1 MPTQIEAFEVD
12 EFATAVA
19 GLETEYIR
27 TGAGVGPCRM
37 TNAGTTVAKLSTGSM
52 GFSAISRTDVPDGLV
67 VFSLITAAPPG
78 AVWCG
83 VDVTVGQL
91 NAYGPGTSF
100 VGVNPVG
107 LGATFL
113 TVDFETIE
121 RAANDLG
128 VTPSI
133 PSSVKPLA
141 SRPAVER
148 FRRAMQAASL
158 RPESADEVQPTAELV
173 DAAVVTLTNSD
184 SRTDAEHRR
193 LDSRKI
199 VLACLEYV
207 DATDCHQPSMSELR
221 RAACASESRVR
232 QAFIEVLGASPTQY
246 FQYRLLSRLRDDLL
260 GADPT
265 RATVTR
271 IASSLGVTQL
281 GRIAGRYRRLYD
293 ELPSDTLRR

>member
-1 MPTQIEAFEVD
+1 
-12 EFATAVA
+12 
-19 GLETEYIR
+19 
-27 TGAGVGPCRM
+27 M

-133 PSSVKPLA
+133 PASVKPLA

-158 RPESADEVQPTAELV
+158 RPESADEARPTAELV
-173 DAAVVTLTNSD
+173 DAAVVTLAGTD
-184 SRTDAEHRR
+184 SPTDAEHRR

-265 RATVTR
+265 RETVTR